1 MAAAFDEARRQVQAA
16 TDQFLQGN
24 PASFQ
29 AHWSHGE
36 DVTIFGGWGAYERG
50 WEQVGPRLAWAAA
63 RFAGG
68 EQTYQVLS
76 SGTSGDLAYTV
87 ALEQA
92 QVRVVGQDMPAPMVL
107 RVTHLYRRE
116 QGEWKLIH
124 RHADPIVSKTDT
136 AAVLQR

>member
-1 MAAAFDEARRQVQAA
+1 MAAAFDEPLRQVQAA
-16 TDQFLQGN
+16 TDQFLHGD
-24 PASFQ
+24 PDPFQ
-29 AHWSHGE
+29 ACWSHGE

-68 EQTYQVLS
+68 EQTYHLLS
-76 SGTSGDLAYTV
+76 SGASGDLAYTV
-87 ALEQA
+87 ALEQS
-92 QVRVVGQDMPAPMVL
+92 QVRLVGQDLPAPMLL